1 MAMGV
6 GQASGVLAGQK
17 AHGMP
22 FIVAASGTGT
32 IIEWYDFYIF
42 GSLATLM
49 SGVFFAPG
57 SGALLLTLATFA
69 AGFAVRPF
77 GAVVFGRIGDLVG
90 RKYAFLLTI
99 SIMGVPA
106 FNDWG
111 WRIPFL
117 LSAVLVAVSLYIRW
131 KLRETPLFARLK
143 AEGRTSKAPLREAL
157 ASWAN
162 WKLIL
167 LALFGATAG
176 QAVVWY

>member
-1 MAMGV
+1 MAIGV

-22 FIVAASGTGT
+22 FIVAASGAGT

-49 SGVFFAPG
+49 AVKFFHAADT
-57 SGALLLTLATFA
+57 GAFLLTLGTFA

-99 SIMGVPA
+99 TIMGLATVVV
-106 FNDWG
+106 G
-111 WRIPFL
+111 L
-117 LSAVLVAVSLYIRW
+117 LPDYKTIGILAPIILVSL
-131 KLRETPLFARLK
+131 RL
-143 AEGRTSKAPLREAL
+143 AQG
-157 ASWAN
+157 
-162 WKLIL
+162 
-167 LALFGATAG
+167 LALG
-176 QAVVWY
+176 